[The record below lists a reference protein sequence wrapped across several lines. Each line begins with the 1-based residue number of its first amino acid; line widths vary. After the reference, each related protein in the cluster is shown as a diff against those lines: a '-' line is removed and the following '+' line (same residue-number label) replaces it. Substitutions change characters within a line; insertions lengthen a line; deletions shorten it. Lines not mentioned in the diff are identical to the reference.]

1 MLERESKRLPRR
13 TGGDVGRRRIPAK
26 PEERTDDARPAVV
39 LLGGEPVTRMS
50 LRRLLEEANFDVRGE
65 ADDADTAI
73 DLCLRERPALCLV
86 DLNIGGGGTRVVREL
101 SRRIPEAVVVG
112 LSDSPDRNDVIDVVR
127 AGASGYLL
135 KSMDPNRI
143 PDTLR
148 GALAGEAAIPRVLV
162 TQLVR
167 DLQTLGRHR
176 SVAGRNGS
184 TELTRREW
192 EILELMCEGVSGP
205 GIARRLNLS
214 PVTVRRHSAQAV
226 RKLGVRDR
234 DEAIALL
241 REES

>member
-1 MLERESKRLPRR
+1 MLQRESKRLSRR
-13 TGGDVGRRRIPAK
+13 VGGVPGDQRLPAE
-26 PEERTDDARPAVV
+26 PEPASSGAQPSIV
-39 LLGGEPVTRMS
+39 LIGGEPVTRTS
-50 LRRLLEEANFDVRGE
+50 LRRLLEEADFDVRGE
-65 ADDADTAI
+65 ASDSQTAI
-73 DLCLRERPALCLV
+73 ELCLGERPALCLV
-86 DLNIGGGGTRVVREL
+86 DLNIAGGGTRVVREL
-101 SRRIPEAVVVG
+101 SKRIPEAVVVV
-112 LSDSPDRNDVIDVVR
+112 LSDSPDRNGVIDVVR

-143 PDTLR
+143 PDALR

-226 RKLGVRDR
+226 RKLGVRNR

-241 REES
+241 KKH

>member
-1 MLERESKRLPRR
+1 M
-13 TGGDVGRRRIPAK
+13 
-26 PEERTDDARPAVV
+26 
-39 LLGGEPVTRMS
+39 TRKS
-50 LRRLLEEANFDVRGE
+50 LRRLLEEADFDVKGE
-65 ADDADTAI
+65 AGDPQTAVE
-73 DLCLRERPALCLV
+73 LCLGERPTLCLV
-86 DLNIGGGGTRVVREL
+86 DLNIEGGGTRLVREL
-101 SRRIPEAVVVG
+101 SKRIPEAVMVV
-112 LSDSPDRNDVIDVVR
+112 LSDSTDRNDVIDLVR

-143 PDTLR
+143 PDALR

-176 SVAGRNGS
+176 SVAGMNGS

-192 EILELMCEGVSGP
+192 EILELMCKGVSAP

-226 RKLGVRDR
+226 RKLGVRNR

-241 REES
+241 QKRS